1 MSRIATPFPPLTTP
15 LSEQEIDARAAQ
27 IKLIIFDVDGVL
39 TDGALYLNDA
49 GQESKAFFSLDGHGI
64 KMLKRSGVEIAI
76 ITGRDSQLMR
86 HRAKNLNIG
95 HLYQGVEDKLEA
107 FLELTQQLSLAGE
120 HVAAMGDDVVD
131 LPMMRRSGLSIAVP
145 AAPDNV
151 KQYAHYVTRLP
162 GGKGAVREV
171 CERIMRAQGTLDT
184 QLAPYLK

>member
-1 MSRIATPFPPLTTP
+1 MNPIVNPFSPLAAPLT
-15 LSEQEIDARAAQ
+15 EQEIDARAAK

-49 GQESKAFFSLDGHGI
+49 GQEMKAFFSLDGHGL
-64 KMLKRSGVEIAI
+64 KMLRKSGVTIAI
-76 ITGRDSQLMR
+76 ITGRDSPLMR
-86 HRAKNLNIG
+86 HRAKNLNIE

-107 FLELTQQLSLAGE
+107 FSALTVQLGVATE
-120 HVAAMGDDVVD
+120 QIAAMGDDVVD

-145 AAPDNV
+145 AAMDSV
-151 KQYAHYVTRLP
+151 KHYAHYVTQLP

-171 CERIMRAQGTLDT
+171 CERIMRAQGTLDA